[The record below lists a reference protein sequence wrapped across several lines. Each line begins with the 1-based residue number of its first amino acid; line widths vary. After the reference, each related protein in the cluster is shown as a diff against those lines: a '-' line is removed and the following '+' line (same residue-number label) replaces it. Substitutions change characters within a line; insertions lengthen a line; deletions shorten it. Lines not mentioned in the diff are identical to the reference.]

1 MVDSLGVCARAEP
14 HCLLGICLQPLAR
27 ARPAVELEKS
37 FGWSDTMHHWLVA
50 GTVCFALMTVGVTA
64 QTGQPYAG
72 METRPIKALSEQQI
86 ADLRTGRG
94 MSLALAA
101 ELNGYPG
108 PRHVLE
114 LADHL
119 NLSPQQLQNVKR
131 LFDEMT
137 VEAVAVGQTLIT
149 QETELDGQFARR
161 TVSQDSLNSALAV
174 IGQAQ
179 AELRKTHLKYHLLTT
194 ASLTQQQLHRYS
206 QLRGYTGSNQ
216 GHRPAHGN

>member
-1 MVDSLGVCARAEP
+1 MHR
-14 HCLLGICLQPLAR
+14 LLA
-27 ARPAVELEKS
+27 
-37 FGWSDTMHHWLVA
+37 A
-50 GTVCFALMTVGVTA
+50 GTVCLALLSVGVTA
-64 QTGQPYAG
+64 QTPQPYAG

-94 MSLALAA
+94 MSLALTA

-114 LADHL
+114 LADQL

-131 LFDEMT
+131 LFEEMT
-137 VEAVAVGQTLIT
+137 AEAVALGQTLIT
-149 QETELDGQFARR
+149 RETELDGQFAKRS
-161 TVSQDSLNSALAV
+161 VSLESLSSAMAV

-194 ASLTQQQLHRYS
+194 ALLTHQQLHRYS
-206 QLRGYTGSNQ
+206 QLRGYTGSDQ
-216 GHRPAHGN
+216 GHGPSHGN

>member
-1 MVDSLGVCARAEP
+1 MVDG
-14 HCLLGICLQPLAR
+14 LGIYARPESHWLMGIRLQPLAR
-27 ARPAVELEKS
+27 ARPAIELKEEL
-37 FGWSDTMHHWLVA
+37 GMEHAMHRLLAV

-64 QTGQPYAG
+64 QTVQPYAG
-72 METRPIKALSEQQI
+72 LETRPIKALSEQQI

-114 LADHL
+114 LAAHL
-119 NLSPQQLQNVKR
+119 DLSPQQLQDVRR

-137 VEAVAVGQTLIT
+137 VEAVALGQTLIT
-149 QETELDGQFARR
+149 QETELDEQFARR
-161 TVSQDSLNSALAV
+161 TVSQDSLSSAIAV
-174 IGQAQ
+174 IAQAQ

-206 QLRGYTGSNQ
+206 KLRGYTGSNQ

>member
-1 MVDSLGVCARAEP
+1 MHRV
-14 HCLLGICLQPLAR
+14 LA
-27 ARPAVELEKS
+27 V
-37 FGWSDTMHHWLVA
+37 
-50 GTVCFALMTVGVTA
+50 GTVCFALMTVGVSA
-64 QTGQPYAG
+64 QTSQPYAG
-72 METRPIKALSEQQI
+72 LQTRPIKALSEQQI

-114 LADHL
+114 LADQL
-119 NLSPQQLQNVKR
+119 DLSSQQRQNVKR

-137 VEAVAVGQTLIT
+137 TEAVALGRTLIA
-149 QETELDGQFARR
+149 QETELDGLFAKR
-161 TVSQDSLNSALAV
+161 TVSEEKLSSAMAF

-179 AELRKTHLKYHLLTT
+179 AELRRTHLKYHLLTS
-194 ASLTQQQLHRYS
+194 ALLTPQQLHRYS

-216 GHRPAHGN
+216 GHQPTHGN